1 MALTTPLQA
10 EHQLDQLA
18 GQLEHWRQTRPQAG
32 AHIPEPL
39 WAQAVALAAV
49 LPPTRVAKQLR
60 VKIAHLRRRLAAQPL
75 LSAPAPPP
83 GAGFVEVPLPPT
95 ALPGHGSLTVEF
107 QRPDG
112 ARLSL
117 HAPDTALPLLALVQ
131 CFLEGHACSN

>member
-18 GQLEHWRQTRPQAG
+18 GQIEHWRQTRSQAG
-32 AHIPEPL
+32 AHIPESL

-60 VKIAHLRRRLAAQPL
+60 IKIAHLHRRLAAQPSR
-75 LSAPAPPP
+75 SAPASPPEL
-83 GAGFVEVPLPPT
+83 GFVEVPLPPA
-95 ALPGHGSLTVEF
+95 ALPGHGSLTMEF

-112 ARLSL
+112 ARLHL

>member
-1 MALTTPLQA
+1 MALTSPLQA

-18 GQLEHWRQTRPQAG
+18 GQLEHWRQTRSQAG

-60 VKIAHLRRRLAAQPL
+60 VKIAHLRRRLAAPPPL
-75 LSAPAPPP
+75 GAPASPRS
-83 GAGFVEVPLPPT
+83 FVEVPLPLA
-95 ALPGHGSLTVEF
+95 ALPGHGSLAVEF

-112 ARLSL
+112 ARLHLNAS
-117 HAPDTALPLLALVQ
+117 DTPLPLLALVQ
-131 CFLEGHACSN
+131 CFLEGRTCSN

>member
-18 GQLEHWRQTRPQAG
+18 GQIEHWRQTRSQAG
-32 AHIPEPL
+32 AHIPESL

-60 VKIAHLRRRLAAQPL
+60 IKIAHLHRRLAAQPSR
-75 LSAPAPPP
+75 SAPAAPPEL
-83 GAGFVEVPLPPT
+83 GFVEVPL
-95 ALPGHGSLTVEF
+95 LPATLPDHGSLTVEF

-112 ARLSL
+112 ARLHL

-131 CFLEGHACSN
+131 CFLEGHTCSK